1 MKRRHLNIFVSVYE
15 HLNMTAAAEH
25 LYISQP
31 SVSQVIR
38 ELEQY
43 YHVRLFERYPKSLY
57 PTAEGELLY
66 KYARQ
71 ILGLFD
77 EAEKEIQFITE
88 RATITVGANIS
99 AGTVLMP
106 RYIDRFREQYPS
118 IRVDV
123 RVAGSA
129 RLSKMIY
136 DHEVDFA
143 LVEDMVRERNFV
155 QIPFYHD
162 RIVFVAAPGHP
173 KAAGKNL
180 KLEDFAEES
189 MLLRDKGVGVRDKFD
204 QLMNLKEI
212 SIEPAWQSSNT
223 KALINAAAAG
233 YGVAVLPYLLV
244 REDLENGRLAELD
257 VREKELKRDLN
268 ITYHKEKIFNKWV
281 EAFIEV
287 IKKDELSFG
296 NQADRRNG

>member
-15 HLNMTAAAEH
+15 HLNMTAAAED

-31 SVSQVIR
+31 SVSQVIK

-43 YHVRLFERYPKSLY
+43 YQVRLFERYPKSLF

-66 KYARQ
+66 KYAKQ

-77 EAEKEIQFITE
+77 EAEKEIRYISE

-99 AGTVLMP
+99 VGTVLMR
-106 RYIDRFREQYPS
+106 RYIDRFAEKYPS

-129 RLSKMIY
+129 RLSKMIF
-136 DHEVDFA
+136 DHQIDFA
-143 LVEDMVRERNFV
+143 LMEDLVRETNLV

-162 RIVFVAAPGHP
+162 RIVLTAAPDHP
-173 KAAGKNL
+173 KAKKKHL
-180 KLEDFAEES
+180 RLEDFAGEQ
-189 MLLRDKGVGVRDKFD
+189 MLLRDRGAGVRDKFD
-204 QLMNLKEI
+204 QLMNLRGI
-212 SIEPAWQSSNT
+212 QIEPAWQASNT
-223 KALINAAAAG
+223 GSLINAAAAG

-244 REDLENGRLAELD
+244 KEKLDSGELVMLD
-257 VREKELKRDLN
+257 VKDKDLKRDLN

-281 EAFIEV
+281 EEFIDV
-287 IKKDELSFG
+287 IKNDELSFT
-296 NQADRRNG
+296 R